1 MLKAGHEKGSKAR
14 FFAEHASTYGLKIM
28 ERCPSTSEVVS
39 VRCQFCVYYGPETDP
54 ERPRQRAKRTTKKAW
69 TNCFQVD
76 QYQKHNKSEHPTI
89 WATYQASSYDEKVR
103 FFDSKVP
110 FEYILLPH
118 INSGSTATSL
128 KFNIHL
134 SIIDILISDMF
145 FHPDDQGGVTQQAAL
160 KLFSRKEDHYEVTIS
175 NPVQFDLVVAYIARG
190 VSFRQ
195 CEGIVADTRSITLIC
210 TGNCLS

>member
-1 MLKAGHEKGSKAR
+1 M
-14 FFAEHASTYGLKIM
+14 
-28 ERCPSTSEVVS
+28 
-39 VRCQFCVYYGPETDP
+39 
-54 ERPRQRAKRTTKKAW
+54 AW
-69 TNCFQVD
+69 TKCFRVNV
-76 QYQKHNKSEHPTI
+76 YQKHNKSQHPSI
-89 WATYQASSYDEKVR
+89 WTQYQASMYDEKVR

-118 INSGSTATSL
+118 IDSGSTATSL